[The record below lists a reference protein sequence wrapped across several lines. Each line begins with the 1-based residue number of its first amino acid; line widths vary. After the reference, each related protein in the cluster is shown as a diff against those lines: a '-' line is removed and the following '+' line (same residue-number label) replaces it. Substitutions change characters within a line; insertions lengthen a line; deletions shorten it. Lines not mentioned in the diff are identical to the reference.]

1 MRSGDPVGAIAAAK
15 YLLEMGEERQAKQLC
30 KMLTQSE
37 ADSKCDF
44 PPQRHPL
51 FSSMP
56 ADVLFHVVRGIAPRV
71 VQAGETICHLGT
83 EAESCFFPVSGKI
96 VFDVPGP
103 EAPTPLKT
111 GPLLGEFSLWVPD
124 LKRTATIRSL
134 DPGLMLEL
142 GHSRLSTVLQQHP
155 EVAAVVYS
163 LIQRR
168 IVENV
173 LLSPAIF
180 PGLQTL
186 VNDNMSSFGAAC
198 RQLPAGITL
207 DLC

>member
-1 MRSGDPVGAIAAAK
+1 
-15 YLLEMGEERQAKQLC
+15 
-30 KMLTQSE
+30 
-37 ADSKCDF
+37 
-44 PPQRHPL
+44 
-51 FSSMP
+51 MP
-56 ADVLFHVVRGIAPRV
+56 ADVLLHVVRSIAPRV
-71 VQAGETICHLGT
+71 VQAGEVICHLGT

-96 VFDVPGP
+96 VVDVPGR
-103 EAPTPLKT
+103 EGPTPVKK
-111 GPLLGEFSLWVPD
+111 GHLLGEFSLWVPN

-142 GHSRLSTVLQQHP
+142 GHSRLSTVLHQHP

-168 IVENV
+168 IIENV

-186 VNDNMSSFGAAC
+186 VNDNLSRFGAAC
-198 RQLPAGITL
+198 RKVPARSTL
-207 DLC
+207 DLCGDVFILLIGKVRIRCMTGAVLEI